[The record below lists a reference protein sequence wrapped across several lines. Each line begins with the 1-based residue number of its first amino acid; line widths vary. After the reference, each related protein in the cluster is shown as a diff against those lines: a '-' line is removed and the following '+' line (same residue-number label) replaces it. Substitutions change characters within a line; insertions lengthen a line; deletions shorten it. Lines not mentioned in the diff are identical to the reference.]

1 MHNLLEINSLNTGK
15 ELYNSIVEIYICTQL
30 FVHKSQAYAT
40 TCVEG
45 ESFFYNENSF
55 VQLPVERFSKIFVP
69 VIHNFHF
76 TFI

>member
-1 MHNLLEINSLNTGK
+1 MHNLLEINSLNPGK

-45 ESFFYNENSF
+45 ESFFSF
-55 VQLPVERFSKIFVP
+55 PLAIAQMSARFSKIFVP
-69 VIHNFHF
+69 IIHNFHF
-76 TFI
+76 TFT